1 LHVLLQIAVGA
12 ACVVALGV
20 LVVAFLQPGKQREK
34 IERLASTS
42 LFVAML
48 CFFLNLLRQA
58 IAADSELRMIVF
70 GFLSAMF
77 ASGLILSSV
86 RTIRALAGRVAD
98 DKTSAT
104 H

>member
-12 ACVVALGV
+12 ASAVALGV

-34 IERLASTS
+34 IERLASTF

-77 ASGLILSSV
+77 GCGLVLSSV

-98 DKTSAT
+98 EKTSAT

>member
-1 LHVLLQIAVGA
+1 LHVLLRIAVGA
-12 ACVVALGV
+12 ACVVAIGV

-34 IERLASTS
+34 IERLAATS

-77 ASGLILSSV
+77 ASGLVLSSV
-86 RTIRALAGRVAD
+86 RTLRALAGRVSEE
-98 DKTSAT
+98 KSSAT